1 MWRLGGF
8 VVFCKLTERD
18 VMNVS
23 ITRFLKLI
31 WKDAGMK
38 RDIDIPWYLRIT
50 GWAAVA
56 FGIAYGVLLIIEKAK
71 AVL

>member
-1 MWRLGGF
+1 
-8 VVFCKLTERD
+8 
-18 VMNVS
+18 MNVS

-38 RDIDIPWYLRIT
+38 RDVDLPWYLRIVR
-50 GWAAVA
+50 WAAVA